1 MILGRGY
8 KAISWGHL
16 EKGDPVSNLL
26 ISHDGERYRVELT
39 VQVLGDI
46 NQRDLAERLSR
57 ADSLSRECESETQRP
72 PKQRH
77 KVGLNPKLES
87 KTQNWVKKLN
97 TSQGCSQRC
106 SKTQSQGRK
115 R

>member
-1 MILGRGY
+1 MGSATG
-8 KAISWGHL
+8 
-16 EKGDPVSNLL
+16 
-26 ISHDGERYRVELT
+26 
-39 VQVLGDI
+39 
-46 NQRDLAERLSR
+46 
-57 ADSLSRECESETQRP
+57 ADSLSRECESETQRA